1 MINSARLRGRV
12 EADFAHT
19 NKDPNAALQT
29 CAIKDLGFVGGS
41 TTKVQASQTL
51 CTQPCA
57 TLPFNGTVGNLE
69 FLTGL
74 AAGVT
79 PQGQCTEN
87 NANGELYTNQ
97 WGYSKG
103 ILGTRKQANRA
114 SDNTAD
120 QSANHVMANF
130 PGSTTVHGANTCR
143 VPIDTTHPNGYA
155 TDGSK
160 PSSNKVTS
168 TCLKD
173 PDLLTA
179 PSISAYS
186 ANSGNKRQS
195 ATVGLLSSTRT
206 TTLTRTKRTS
216 KRHQG
221 HAKARSSIVPHV
233 PVEIEVCI
241 NEKEQSKHF
250 HPDEQ
255 IPNIVSLFE
264 QSSDAKPL
272 ARFNI
277 VTKAGTVHWHHAVRR
292 CQQLRFEGTVDG
304 QRTVCL
310 RFDAKDDKYGLTNT
324 NTADPRT
331 VFGCKA
337 TDAAVEAMAPY
348 DFARTQKIKEDG
360 TVDGFNP
367 AWTLEARTYW
377 GASNKT
383 RFTPRVYGSSSSYE
397 LKGTP
402 MKVYPYNSLHETPIQ
417 VESTCSK
424 KLEIELDSSL
434 QGSLV
439 VDIRAVQRQPR
450 STFGGATE
458 DRVFY
463 SSSQT
468 MINFAPYHTG
478 VKAINS
484 LTGPTTS
491 DIKDVLPAPSS
502 SDPHPLLGL
511 APSMPTMRDVVWT
524 AKSQLETQGASNGL
538 GGRFGVREKHQE
550 SAATLGGQE
559 HAYTLHDDDPAKTY
573 MRLKLDHDTVGNNAP
588 RIFDAAKNS
597 WLQNPRVRFSLTLKD
612 ETKCE
617 VQDVNGN
624 YNLATGKTPSAIDK
638 RFFGV
643 KETDDKWDSISRFHL
658 ESSYTSRDGSTTQAK
673 LGRANTKKMDTDIFY
688 AIDIDDQKKEE
699 GLNFSQVKD
708 FFKNMK
714 IRLAAS
720 YNTHMCGRFR
730 LKAIVDVINMRSC
743 GRYTEEVDVSKVA
756 EWPGSTTTDSN
767 NQLVWNVSPSS
778 VLPSSKWIKNP
789 VIEFRQKKDTAGQLV
804 KSKWCEDNSSDRTCT
819 SSVASSFHNL
829 VTTSVVLG
837 REPFANE
844 TSVQV
849 RPWTALC
856 IAPNMASSY
865 GSSDAVARSKQW
877 MPTWNIDREA
887 DQDKVTKY
895 RYEQDG
901 ANLIAPQLTWFSTLE
916 LADLNLGQCKGPGKE
931 RQDIEAMIST
941 MLTKGSQSSDQARIG
956 SAEDASYIKGWH
968 SYLPSGEVPS
978 ASTVNTVKDS
988 YVACDYAK
996 GLTPGLLNGSNDKCD
1011 VGPNKLK
1018 IRRYTVFSSF
1028 HAYALATRK
1037 DPQFG
1042 QSCLACTSLFNG
1054 DERKACIRSNKVV
1067 YRGLASTNPLKSR
1080 DGCPD
1085 MFDAAAYE
1093 RLRKYLQTFAS
1104 IGENGIEM
1112 TFRPVLHQI
1121 DMSLTLQTFDFL
1133 DKRQTE
1139 TTADLLTEQDENK
1152 KNEYP
1157 LIETA
1162 RSGKISVIP
1171 DMDWTVN
1178 PKPWNSLDFVG
1189 GTKAVTNELVED
1201 GRTGASMGLTMSLPD
1216 NLLDGICERK
1226 IPYDSNGGYDGGDV
1240 YQGSTKDGA
1249 FAATDAKHCT
1259 FLKDASHKADQRV
1272 ECPKTGA
1279 TDTRTQCSLSRQNK
1293 DCSPSDGKDNRLSGM
1308 QLVMSR
1314 YGNLPRAELSHE
1326 HRSGGRNSK
1335 SISTNAMGHTLKV
1348 GQGQCDEADKY
1359 TGKPCYFSQQY
1370 IGVYDTRSGATPDS
1384 SWEFADDMADTRKGM
1399 DTCYYADSTKATF
1412 CKSQLLLAKEGSC
1425 AAGQND
1431 ADRNACQIVYG
1442 QEKSKT
1448 VLQIMTNKHVWT
1460 MSDVPNLNFWEFQ
1473 SAFNA
1478 SETKARLGLQV
1489 FKHYNTE
1496 IWRYTQIPAPRQLTQ
1511 QPVNL

>member
-1 MINSARLRGRV
+1 M
-12 EADFAHT
+12 
-19 NKDPNAALQT
+19 
-29 CAIKDLGFVGGS
+29 
-41 TTKVQASQTL
+41 
-51 CTQPCA
+51 
-57 TLPFNGTVGNLE
+57 
-69 FLTGL
+69 
-74 AAGVT
+74 
-79 PQGQCTEN
+79 
-87 NANGELYTNQ
+87 
-97 WGYSKG
+97 
-103 ILGTRKQANRA
+103 
-114 SDNTAD
+114 
-120 QSANHVMANF
+120 
-130 PGSTTVHGANTCR
+130 
-143 VPIDTTHPNGYA
+143 
-155 TDGSK
+155 
-160 PSSNKVTS
+160 
-168 TCLKD
+168 
-173 PDLLTA
+173 
-179 PSISAYS
+179 
-186 ANSGNKRQS
+186 
-195 ATVGLLSSTRT
+195 
-206 TTLTRTKRTS
+206 
-216 KRHQG
+216 
-221 HAKARSSIVPHV
+221 
-233 PVEIEVCI
+233 
-241 NEKEQSKHF
+241 
-250 HPDEQ
+250 
-255 IPNIVSLFE
+255 
-264 QSSDAKPL
+264 
-272 ARFNI
+272 
-277 VTKAGTVHWHHAVRR
+277 
-292 CQQLRFEGTVDG
+292 
-304 QRTVCL
+304 
-310 RFDAKDDKYGLTNT
+310 
-324 NTADPRT
+324 
-331 VFGCKA
+331 
-337 TDAAVEAMAPY
+337 
-348 DFARTQKIKEDG
+348 
-360 TVDGFNP
+360 
-367 AWTLEARTYW
+367 
-377 GASNKT
+377 
-383 RFTPRVYGSSSSYE
+383 
-397 LKGTP
+397 
-402 MKVYPYNSLHETPIQ
+402 
-417 VESTCSK
+417 
-424 KLEIELDSSL
+424 
-434 QGSLV
+434 
-439 VDIRAVQRQPR
+439 
-450 STFGGATE
+450 
-458 DRVFY
+458 
-463 SSSQT
+463 
-468 MINFAPYHTG
+468 
-478 VKAINS
+478 
-484 LTGPTTS
+484 
-491 DIKDVLPAPSS
+491 
-502 SDPHPLLGL
+502 
-511 APSMPTMRDVVWT
+511 
-524 AKSQLETQGASNGL
+524 
-538 GGRFGVREKHQE
+538 
-550 SAATLGGQE
+550 
-559 HAYTLHDDDPAKTY
+559 
-573 MRLKLDHDTVGNNAP
+573 
-588 RIFDAAKNS
+588 
-597 WLQNPRVRFSLTLKD
+597 
-612 ETKCE
+612 
-617 VQDVNGN
+617 
-624 YNLATGKTPSAIDK
+624 
-638 RFFGV
+638 
-643 KETDDKWDSISRFHL
+643 
-658 ESSYTSRDGSTTQAK
+658 
-673 LGRANTKKMDTDIFY
+673 
-688 AIDIDDQKKEE
+688 
-699 GLNFSQVKD
+699 
-708 FFKNMK
+708 
-714 IRLAAS
+714 
-720 YNTHMCGRFR
+720 
-730 LKAIVDVINMRSC
+730 
-743 GRYTEEVDVSKVA
+743 
-756 EWPGSTTTDSN
+756 
-767 NQLVWNVSPSS
+767 SPSS

-1326 HRSGGRNSK
+1326 HRSGGRNSLK
-1335 SISTNAMGHTLKV
+1335 SISTNATGHTLKV

-1442 QEKSKT
+1442 QEKKQDGAT
-1448 VLQIMTNKHVWT
+1448 DNDKNKHVWT

-1496 IWRYTQIPAPRQLTQ
+1496 IWRYTSNTGASTVDAATGEPLIRPTLHVYAWFSTCSKDSDAAACTHDSDIANVDETGNSTALLNKANMGHDGGRRMTVMTKTNNPLTLQVNSTWTNHDFGNSKAGEIEWLESNARDKAYNKAVAPTYWTTNQPASGMATFDDKTRNGVSLLYEQEERNNQTSLSKAYAQKAESLARLVQTEISNAVKYGDQHLWEATLHFEAKNATGQWEPANDLWKVERYNAGSKTSSTISDFKSYGNREQVHTLLSDGYDHQDGVRKFPTYTTANHVYDNYMPTTCNVTNTTECQRLSYYQQETDYLFLRKGHDQGLEARTRFIHGGDLCTAGSETDCSRKLSIVPAGDMLMREVTVTLKVLMRTERLKYSDGTSFTPFKPSTAIMKLHMHPAATAPRMCTMHPSNPRQADKDINLCAKSELVNSNSAILKVDKEIDDFSVPSINAENEKRLHMMHYGVIPGMSGQGPYPLEEAPTAEDATRAHFKNESVYLTVRAKLPDRKFVLMRIDEAKNTTGPYMIPLDSYEDCPDQ
-1511 QPVNL
+1511 DRYADRTDFAKEAKKGDGHHRHQ